1 MLRKWRQYKEALTPL
16 LFHRLL
22 FAFAK
27 PFYHNAIILDSL
39 KMCMLCLVLFMDL
52 WMFFEYNIDT
62 KIVAANAGRLR
73 MWPLSCGSFAIRSIS
88 YQSLPPSIP
97 HKEQISDCEE
107 AFSMQRQVCSWPDGS
122 PLSPDY
128 ISHHFKL
135 LLEKINC
142 RIFVFTICG
151 IRREVYY
158 WKMGLI
164 SRLYRNF

>member
-1 MLRKWRQYKEALTPL
+1 MKILVTGAKGFVGKNLVAALNNVKDGKDRTRPAL
-16 LFHRLL
+16 S
-22 FAFAK
+22 
-27 PFYHNAIILDSL
+27 IDEI
-39 KMCMLCLVLFMDL
+39 
-52 WMFFEYNIDT
+52 FEYDIDT
-62 KIVAANAGRLR
+62 KIVLANAGGLR
-73 MWPLSCGSFAIRSIS
+73 KWPLSYGSFAMRSIS

-107 AFSMQRQVCSWPDGS
+107 AFSMQRQVCSWHDGC